1 MLQKFA
7 VVFGVVFVII
17 GILGFIPAVSP
28 QGHLLGIFHINA
40 AHNLVH
46 IVSGLIALWC
56 GFNSYMYSQV
66 FFRIFG
72 AIYLVVAALGFYY
85 GNQDILGL
93 VANNMADTWLH
104 VVVAALSLYLG
115 FAYQSAD

>member
-28 QGHLLGIFHINA
+28 QGHILGIFHINA

-46 IVSGLIALWC
+46 IISGIIALWC
-56 GFNSYMYSQV
+56 GFKSVAYSQL

-72 AIYLVVAALGFYY
+72 VIYGLVALLGFYY

-93 VANNMADTWLH
+93 VANNTADTWLH
-104 VVVAALSLYLG
+104 VVVAAVWLYLG
-115 FAYQSAD
+115 FAYKPAD